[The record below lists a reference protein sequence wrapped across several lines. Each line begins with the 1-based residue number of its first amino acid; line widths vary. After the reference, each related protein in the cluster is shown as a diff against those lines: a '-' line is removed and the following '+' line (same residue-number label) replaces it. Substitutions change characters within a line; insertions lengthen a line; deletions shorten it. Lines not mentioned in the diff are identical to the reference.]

1 MTVDLVTMTHAEL
14 ERRRDALLRQ
24 IADPASLRDRADRDA
39 ISADERDL
47 LTALDEVEFLLG
59 DDG

>member
-1 MTVDLVTMTHAEL
+1 MTVDLVNMTHSEL
-14 ERRRDALLRQ
+14 ERRRDALLVQ

>member
-1 MTVDLVTMTHAEL
+1 MTVDLVNMTHSEL
-14 ERRRDALLRQ
+14 ERRRDALLVQ

-59 DDG
+59 ADG